1 MVLGSTQTEGVV
13 RAARP
18 GAQGGAGIGLVTAGG
33 DGPGSGVPGAAGR
46 VATAGL
52 DVVRRR
58 SGGGAVLVEPGRLV
72 WAEVVVPVDDPLWEA
87 DVGRASWWLGRAW
100 AAALA
105 DLGVGPALVHEAGL
119 VHSEWSRAVCFAGLG
134 PGEVTVGGRK
144 VVGLA
149 QRRTRR
155 GALLQCAVPLEWD
168 PLPLLGVLDLAP
180 EQRAAATAELAASV
194 LALTGTRP
202 AEVEAALVAHLP

>member
-1 MVLGSTQTEGVV
+1 MVLGSTQPEGVV
-13 RAARP
+13 RAGP
-18 GAQGGAGIGLVTAGG
+18 GAQGGAGIGLLTSGG
-33 DGPGSGVPGAAGR
+33 GGSGSGGPGAAGG

-52 DVVRRR
+52 EVVRRR

-105 DLGVGPALVHEAGL
+105 DLGVGPALVHEAGM
-119 VHSEWSRAVCFAGLG
+119 VHREWSRVVCFAGLG
-134 PGEVTVGGRK
+134 PGEVTVGARK

-149 QRRTRR
+149 QRRTRQ
-155 GALLQCAVPLEWD
+155 GALFQCAVPLEWD
-168 PLPLLGVLDLAP
+168 PSPLLEMLDLTP
-180 EQRAAATAELAASV
+180 EQRAVAKAELTASV
-194 LALTGTRP
+194 LPITARTA
-202 AEVEAALVAHLP
+202 AEVEAALLAHLP